1 MIKGRKKSA
10 GFTLVE
16 LMIVVAII
24 GILAAIAIPA
34 FTRYVKKSRT
44 AEAAGHLN
52 KMWAGAVTYYESDH
66 TTPASQAAGEAIPR
80 QFPGTVTTDALL
92 STPGA
97 ATVCCG
103 TAGGKCPGNDVR
115 YNSVGWVALN
125 FSIPD
130 PYNYYPHFV
139 GAGTGAA
146 ATFTAE
152 ARGNLDC
159 DGVVSAF
166 TRIGAVGAT
175 GDVTGGSAPAVV
187 NELE

>member
-1 MIKGRKKSA
+1 MTKLGRKKNA

-66 TTPASQAAGEAIPR
+66 MLQAATGATSLPK
-80 QFPGTVTTDALL
+80 QFPSADTTAVGTTDCC
-92 STPGA
+92 TGA
-97 ATVCCG
+97 AD
-103 TAGGKCPGNDVR
+103 KCPGNDAR
-115 YNSVGWVALN
+115 YNTDHWVALN
-125 FSIPD
+125 FSLPD
-130 PYNYYPHFV
+130 PYNYYPTFV
-139 GAGTGAA
+139 ATGTGTAA
-146 ATFTAE
+146 QFTA
-152 ARGNLDC
+152 
-159 DGVVSAF
+159 
-166 TRIGAVGAT
+166 GAT
-175 GDVTGGSAPAVV
+175 GDLDCDDSRSTFVRIGGVNATSGDVVGGGAPTVT